1 MAKETDLQLLTD
13 TQLEIM
19 NFVWQHGSATV
30 ADVWK
35 EMSATRDLARNTV
48 QTMMVRLED
57 KGFLRHRMEGK
68 SFVYLPAKKRTT
80 TLRRML
86 RALIRTAFAGSTAGL
101 ITTLLEQENLS
112 AAETQRIRDLLDQQ
126 SKQENNED
134 EK

>member
-1 MAKETDLQLLTD
+1 MVKDPDLQLLTD

-30 ADVWK
+30 ADVWR
-35 EMSATRDLARNTV
+35 EMSKTRDVARNTV

-57 KGFLRHRMEGK
+57 KGFLRHHMQGK

-80 TLRRML
+80 TLRRIL
-86 RALIRTAFAGSTAGL
+86 RAFVKTAFAGSTAGL
-101 ITTLLEQENLS
+101 ITTLLEQEQLS
-112 AAETQRIRDLLDQQ
+112 DAETKRIRDLLDRQ
-126 SKQENNED
+126 SRTKYSEN

>member
-1 MAKETDLQLLTD
+1 MVKDTDLQLLTD

-19 NFVWQHGSATV
+19 NFVWKNGSATV

-35 EMSATRDLARNTV
+35 EMSTTREVARNTV

-57 KGFLRHRMEGK
+57 KGFLRHRMQGK

-86 RALIRTAFAGSTAGL
+86 RALIKTAFAGSTAGL
-101 ITTLLEQENLS
+101 ITTLLEQEQLS
-112 AAETQRIRDLLDQQ
+112 DAETKRIRHLLDQQ
-126 SKQENNED
+126 SNQDKSED